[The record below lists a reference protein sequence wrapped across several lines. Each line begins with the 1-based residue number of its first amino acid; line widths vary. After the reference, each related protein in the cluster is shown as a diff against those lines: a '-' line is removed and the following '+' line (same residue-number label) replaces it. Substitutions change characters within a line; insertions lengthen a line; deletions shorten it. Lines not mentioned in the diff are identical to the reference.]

1 MLESYESLT
10 AKYAIAFF
18 KLYKKDITRDVIER
32 VRTCYAFLSHNKHI
46 QAFLMLSN
54 VMREE
59 KIALFKKMF
68 DHLGLPDV
76 FLHLVKVLIE
86 HRRIELVGLILKK
99 IDEAFGRAEKSIP
112 FVVSSSHPLSVVEQ
126 RQMSDFVKTHV
137 AQAQIIAWDVDVSL
151 ICGVRVKSATHIWER
166 SVRKQLR
173 CVKLKALQQ
182 VQL

>member
-18 KLYKKDITRDVIER
+18 KLYKKDLTRDIIKQLQ
-32 VRTCYAFLSHNKHI
+32 TCYAFLSHNKHI
-46 QAFLMLSN
+46 KAFLMLST

-59 KIALFKKMF
+59 KIALFKTMF
-68 DHLGLPDV
+68 AHLGLPNI

-86 HRRIELVGLILKK
+86 HRRIELVGSILKK
-99 IDEAFGRAEKSIP
+99 IDEAFGRAENIMP
-112 FVVSSSHPLSVVEQ
+112 FVVSSSHNLSLAEQ
-126 RQMSDFVKTHV
+126 NEMSDFVRRHI
-137 AQAQIIAWDVDVSL
+137 AQAQIVAWDVNRSL
-151 ICGVRVKSATHIWER
+151 ICGVRVKSATHMWER

-173 CVKLKALQQ
+173 CVKLEALQR